1 MTCRIYGNILLIC
14 RHEILGWSLGVTIL
28 YCIYTVC
35 EGFLTKWRENA
46 DFLIPMLQIISHC
59 SISSLAVPWLCS
71 LVPAL
76 TILSSGELIPAAR
89 FRSCSIS
96 SLAVPWL
103 GSLVPIWP
111 HPPSP
116 GLLCWDYD
124 VQLLGFSVE
133 ITMCSCWAS
142 LLRLRCAAAVGRSA
156 SPPCTWASL
165 RWTRRAAATSV
176 LTVDRTTTTPGWL
189 SHSCLVLALQTEQ
202 QHDVEDSFTAA
213 VKTKLYA
220 CIWTLLWNT
229 CYLGVFGLMHK

>member
-103 GSLVPIWP
+103 GSLVPDLT
-111 HPPSP
+111 PPT
-116 GLLCWDYD
+116 L
-124 VQLLGFSVE
+124 
-133 ITMCSCWAS
+133 TWAS
-142 LLRLRCAAAVGRSA
+142 LLRLPCAAAVGRSA

>member
-1 MTCRIYGNILLIC
+1 MKGRINLTLIFKTENIHLSKIDGNILLIC

-103 GSLVPIWP
+103 GSLVPD
-111 HPPSP
+111 
-116 GLLCWDYD
+116 LT
-124 VQLLGFSVE
+124 FSE
-133 ITMCSCWAS
+133 T
-142 LLRLRCAAAVGRSA
+142 RCGHIFV
-156 SPPCTWASL
+156 
-165 RWTRRAAATSV
+165 
-176 LTVDRTTTTPGWL
+176 
-189 SHSCLVLALQTEQ
+189 
-202 QHDVEDSFTAA
+202 
-213 VKTKLYA
+213 
-220 CIWTLLWNT
+220 
-229 CYLGVFGLMHK
+229 

>member
-1 MTCRIYGNILLIC
+1 MTSLDPHISQERGSCGNILLIC

-28 YCIYTVC
+28 YCIDTVC

-103 GSLVPIWP
+103 GSLVPDLT
-111 HPPSP
+111 PPT
-116 GLLCWDYD
+116 L
-124 VQLLGFSVE
+124 
-133 ITMCSCWAS
+133 TWAS
-142 LLRLRCAAAVGRSA
+142 LLRLR
-156 SPPCTWASL
+156 
-165 RWTRRAAATSV
+165 RAAA
-176 LTVDRTTTTPGWL
+176 G
-189 SHSCLVLALQTEQ
+189 
-202 QHDVEDSFTAA
+202 
-213 VKTKLYA
+213 
-220 CIWTLLWNT
+220 LL
-229 CYLGVFGLMHK
+229 C

>member
-1 MTCRIYGNILLIC
+1 MLSLFYVLLVWQYWSCLLVVWLRFLSNKFGHLFDRPNTCCTYFLHILSMTSLDPHISQERGSCGNILLIC

-103 GSLVPIWP
+103 GSLVPDLTI
-111 HPPSP
+111 
-116 GLLCWDYD
+116 L
-124 VQLLGFSVE
+124 
-133 ITMCSCWAS
+133 
-142 LLRLRCAAAVGRSA
+142 
-156 SPPCTWASL
+156 
-165 RWTRRAAATSV
+165 TS
-176 LTVDRTTTTPGWL
+176 G
-189 SHSCLVLALQTEQ
+189 
-202 QHDVEDSFTAA
+202 
-213 VKTKLYA
+213 
-220 CIWTLLWNT
+220 
-229 CYLGVFGLMHK
+229 